1 MLLYKQYYTLCNC
14 SAGSAIMA
22 SESCTSIID
31 WLSDVEVEASAHWEQ
46 YSLQDPSFPCATSS
60 PPIHFSP
67 SPSSPCFV
75 GLQNSRK
82 RKHHGEWLDSCPKD
96 PYFPRE
102 PLKEIMSSPNKRA
115 RTNSGPIEE
124 ERADHDEVR
133 SIDQGTAPS
142 SFLTII
148 NSNHLLKHL
157 ERRLQQAHNLS
168 YKHLL
173 PLSRTRPQAVKGRK
187 ISQACLRMPTR

>member
-60 PPIHFSP
+60 STTLSSP
-67 SPSSPCFV
+67 SPSSPFFV
-75 GLQNSRK
+75 GLQHPRK
-82 RKHHGEWLDSCPKD
+82 RKHHKDRFDSSPRD
-96 PYFPRE
+96 PHFHRE

-115 RTNSGPIEE
+115 RTNSGPLGE
-124 ERADHDEVR
+124 ERAAQDEVR
-133 SIDQGTAPS
+133 SITGYG
-142 SFLTII
+142 F
-148 NSNHLLKHL
+148 N
-157 ERRLQQAHNLS
+157 
-168 YKHLL
+168 
-173 PLSRTRPQAVKGRK
+173 
-187 ISQACLRMPTR
+187 

>member
-1 MLLYKQYYTLCNC
+1 
-14 SAGSAIMA
+14 MA

-31 WLSDVEVEASAHWEQ
+31 WLSDVEAEGSAHWEQ

-60 PPIHFSP
+60 PPIQFSP

-75 GLQNSRK
+75 GLQHSRK

-115 RTNSGPIEE
+115 RTTSGPLEE
-124 ERADHDEVR
+124 ERAAQAGVR
-133 SIDQGTAPS
+133 SIDHDTA
-142 SFLTII
+142 
-148 NSNHLLKHL
+148 
-157 ERRLQQAHNLS
+157 
-168 YKHLL
+168 
-173 PLSRTRPQAVKGRK
+173 
-187 ISQACLRMPTR
+187 